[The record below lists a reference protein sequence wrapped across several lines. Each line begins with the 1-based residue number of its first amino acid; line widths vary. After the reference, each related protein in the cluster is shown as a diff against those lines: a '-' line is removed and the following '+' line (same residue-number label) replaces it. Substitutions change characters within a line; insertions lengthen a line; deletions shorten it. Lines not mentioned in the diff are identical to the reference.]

1 MVRARGDAGAVGNSG
16 RIPLST
22 KSLAVRTISGL
33 IEIAGFEL
41 SDLRRLASF
50 FRLMV
55 RERFLGSALGL
66 VWSVTNP
73 ILMLG
78 IFTFVFGFVFKSKLP
93 GSDTSLSFVI
103 WLISGYG
110 PWLAMSESLIYATT
124 SVPGSASLIKN
135 LKFKT
140 ELVPMAGALTGV
152 IPLLVSFVYLVV
164 LLVLDGR
171 VPNAAWLVIAPYI
184 IMQFAFATGLGLIL
198 AAANVFV
205 RDIQMVLPNVLLVIM
220 FASPIF
226 YPITAFPPIAQKV
239 MAFNPFFLLAEGFR
253 QPLLYDTVPPL
264 VDMLRTAV
272 IACVAFAA
280 GLWSFRRFKDYFDS
294 EL

>member
-1 MVRARGDAGAVGNSG
+1 M
-16 RIPLST
+16 PLSAR
-22 KSLAVRTISGL
+22 SLAVRAISRLTGV
-33 IEIAGFEL
+33 AGFES
-41 SDLRRLASF
+41 SDLRRLGSF

-55 RERFLGSALGL
+55 RERFLGSALGI

-73 ILMLG
+73 ILMMG

-93 GSDTSLSFVI
+93 GSETSLSFVI

-110 PWLAMSESLIYATT
+110 PWLAMSESLTYATT

-140 ELVPMAGALTGV
+140 ELVPIAGALTGV
-152 IPLLVSFVYLVV
+152 IPLLVSFVYLAV

-171 VPNAAWLVIAPYI
+171 NPSASWLVIAPYI
-184 IMQFAFATGLGLIL
+184 VMQFALATGLGLML

-205 RDIQMVLPNVLLVIM
+205 RDIQMVLPNVLLLIM
-220 FASPIF
+220 FGSPIF
-226 YPITAFPPIAQKV
+226 YPITAFPEIAQKV
-239 MAFNPFFLLAEGFR
+239 MTFNPFYLLAEGFR
-253 QPLLYDTVPPL
+253 QPLLYGTVPPP

-272 IACVAFAA
+272 MACVMFSA
-280 GLWSFRRFKDYFDS
+280 GLWSFRRFKNYFDS

>member
-1 MVRARGDAGAVGNSG
+1 MQLRA
-16 RIPLST
+16 
-22 KSLAVRTISGL
+22 KSLVVRTISGL
-33 IEIAGFEL
+33 TEIAGFEL

-55 RERFLGSALGL
+55 RERFLGSALGI

-73 ILMLG
+73 VLMMG

-93 GSDTSLSFVI
+93 GSETSLSFVI

-110 PWLAMSESLIYATT
+110 PWLAMSESLTCATT
-124 SVPGSASLIKN
+124 SVPSSAALIKN

-152 IPLLVSFVYLVV
+152 IPLLVSFVYLAA

-171 VPNAAWLVIAPYI
+171 IPAAAWLIIVPY
-184 IMQFAFATGLGLIL
+184 MVLQFAFAIGLGLML

-205 RDIQMVLPNVLLVIM
+205 RDIQMVLPNVLLLIM
-220 FASPIF
+220 FGSPIF
-226 YPITAFPPIAQKV
+226 YPITAFPAIAQDV

-264 VDMLRTAV
+264 PDMLRTAV
-272 IACVAFAA
+272 MACVMFAA

>member
-1 MVRARGDAGAVGNSG
+1 MQIANRLPS
-16 RIPLST
+16 
-22 KSLAVRTISGL
+22 
-33 IEIAGFEL
+33 IAGFNC

-66 VWSVTNP
+66 IWSVTNP
-73 ILMLG
+73 ILMMG

-93 GSDTSLSFVI
+93 GAETSLSFVI

-110 PWLAMSESLIYATT
+110 PWLAMAEALTSATT

-135 LKFKT
+135 LKFKV

-152 IPLLVSFVYLVV
+152 IPLLVSVVYLTV

-171 VPNAAWLVIAPYI
+171 GPTVAWLVIAPYVV
-184 IMQFAFATGLGLIL
+184 MLFAFITGLGLML

-205 RDIQMVLPNVLLVIM
+205 RDIQMVLPNVLLLIM
-220 FASPIF
+220 FGSPIF
-226 YPITAFPPIAQKV
+226 YPITAFPPVAQQV

-253 QPLLYDTVPPL
+253 QPLLYDAIPPL
-264 VDMLRTAV
+264 ADSLRIAV
-272 IACVAFAA
+272 MALLAFAG
-280 GLWSFRRFKDYFDS
+280 GLWSFRRFKHHFDS

>member
-1 MVRARGDAGAVGNSG
+1 MQLRA
-16 RIPLST
+16 
-22 KSLAVRTISGL
+22 KSLVVRTISGL
-33 IEIAGFEL
+33 TEISGFES

-55 RERFLGSALGL
+55 RERFLGSALGI

-73 ILMLG
+73 VLMMG

-110 PWLAMSESLIYATT
+110 PWLAMSESLTYATT

-140 ELVPMAGALTGV
+140 ELVPIAGALTGV
-152 IPLLVSFVYLVV
+152 IPLLVSFVYLAV

-171 VPNAAWLVIAPYI
+171 DPSASWLVIAPYI
-184 IMQFAFATGLGLIL
+184 VMQFALATGLGLML

-205 RDIQMVLPNVLLVIM
+205 RDIQMVLPNVLLLIM
-220 FASPIF
+220 FGSPIF
-226 YPITAFPPIAQKV
+226 YPITAFPEIAQKV

-253 QPLLYDTVPPL
+253 QPLLYDTVPPP

-272 IACVAFAA
+272 MACVMFSA
-280 GLWSFRRFKDYFDS
+280 GLWSFRRFKNYFDS